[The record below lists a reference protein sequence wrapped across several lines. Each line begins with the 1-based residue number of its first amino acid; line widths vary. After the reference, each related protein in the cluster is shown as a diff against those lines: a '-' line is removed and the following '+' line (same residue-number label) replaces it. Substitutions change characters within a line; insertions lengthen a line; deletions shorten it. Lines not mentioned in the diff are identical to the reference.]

1 MRFISKAVIGLF
13 FCFALVCPLSAITID
28 EICSR
33 LTAYSVTTGDFAQE
47 KTAKALKRP
56 LKSFGKFRID
66 EKGIIWDTQK
76 PFKSKMIVSK
86 TKITQISADGKETS
100 IDSGEN
106 QVFAEVADTI
116 SAVFSGDKT
125 ALEAKFGVEV
135 NDDGKNWR
143 MKLSPKDKTIQSA
156 ITSIEMTGKIEGSEA
171 DSVLITQASGDTIRY
186 TFSNHAHNAF

>member
-1 MRFISKAVIGLF
+1 MKTSAMILVGLLL
-13 FCFALVCPLSAITID
+13 AVCPLSAITID

-33 LTAYSVTTGDFAQE
+33 LTAHSVTTGDFAQE

-66 EKGIIWDTQK
+66 ENGIIWDTQK

-100 IDSGEN
+100 IDAGEN

-116 SAVFSGDKT
+116 SAVFSGDKA
-125 ALEAKFGVEV
+125 ALEAKFSVEV
-135 NDDGKNWR
+135 GEEGESWR
-143 MKLSPKDKTIQSA
+143 MKLTPKDKTIQSA
-156 ITSIEMTGKIEGSEA
+156 ITSIEMMGKIEGREA
-171 DSVLITQASGDTIRY
+171 DSVLVTQASGDTIRY
-186 TFSNHAHNAF
+186 IFTNHAHNPF